1 MIKTDTRLHLVFAVL
16 FIGSFFLDEQM
27 SKLLPTWS
35 DPKVGLLSYV
45 IGIFWMG
52 SLILD
57 RVRELQ
63 NKNRVLEDRIDRN
76 KNKIRA
82 LEDELAGR

>member
-1 MIKTDTRLHLVFAVL
+1 MTKTDKRLQFVFALL
-16 FIGSFFLDEQM
+16 FIGSFFLDDQVV
-27 SKLLPTWS
+27 KILPTWS

-57 RVRELQ
+57 RMRDLE
-63 NKNRVLEDRIDRN
+63 NKHRVLEDRIDRH